1 VLFKKVSFK
10 TKIRL
15 YILQAKIPYILFC
28 IGFLLSN
35 SIFAQIEGDTLPPTP
50 ESLKKSVI
58 FAQDTLALEFN
69 GIIQDRKV
77 IEKDSIKKDTTKN
90 SFLTDIVKTN
100 AAGYKRLSKVENK
113 MYLYDEAKI
122 VYGDV
127 ELTAGVIVL
136 NNNNNQVFA
145 AGIKDSTGYVQK
157 PVFKQGSK
165 VVEPDSIVF
174 NYKTKKALIFN
185 SRTQDGELNIKAESS
200 KRVNDSVYYMQ
211 NAKFTTSEDIDN
223 PEYYFLARKIKFV
236 PGKKVV
242 TGLVNM
248 YIADVPTPLGL
259 PYGFFPLADKQSSGF
274 VIPSFGDNRNRG
286 FFLQNGGYYFAI
298 NDYVDLKTL
307 GDIYSNG
314 SYAIRLESNYAL
326 RYRFSG
332 RVNFTYEKLFLEE
345 RGFPNFQEQT
355 IFNFRWNHSQDQKSN
370 PSSRFSA
377 SVNLGSSQFFRQ
389 SLNQVNTGNVLNNTL
404 NSSISYSK
412 SIEAGP
418 GMNLNISATHNQN
431 TNTELI
437 NLTLPTLQFSIN
449 RIFPFEPKFRAKKG
463 ALENINLQYNL
474 RGENRIQT
482 TDSLFLKPQMFESLD
497 SGLQHSIPITT
508 NFKVF
513 EHFSVSTSLNYDETW
528 LFKTFD
534 PFLDEQTQT
543 IQRDTINGFDSY
555 RTYSA
560 NASVGTT
567 VYGMFNFGDGKKI
580 KAIRHVMR
588 PSVSYSINPGFDQYY
603 EDIVI
608 PGVGAAPDRIQQVS
622 RFEGTLYGAPNPNFS
637 SGLSFSLQ
645 NDFEAKVKKKDTTL
659 TGDEAYKKVK
669 LLNNFGIST
678 NYNFAADSLK
688 LSPIALR
695 GTIPLFDQ
703 KVNVNLIGGFDVYAL
718 DSNNRRINT
727 LNINNGGSLVRLT
740 RANVSFGYKL
750 SNKDFEKETDEEEE
764 EEEDLENETF
774 LSGGRKDDLFGSGDP
789 LNPGLNQRN
798 KDKESKKDENEFY
811 NYKPPWNLNIQYAMT
826 YNNTARQNQISSHSI
841 MFSGNIEL
849 SPRWSISASSGYDL
863 ANPGFTFT
871 QFQFNRDLKSWQMSF
886 NWRPIGDL
894 TSWFFFIGIKSGIFR
909 DIKYDKNREP
919 DRTLN

>member
-1 VLFKKVSFK
+1 M
-10 TKIRL
+10 
-15 YILQAKIPYILFC
+15 QAKIPHILLYFT
-28 IGFLLSN
+28 LLFSCAL
-35 SIFAQIEGDTLPPTP
+35 FGQVEGDTLPPTP

-58 FAQDTLALEFN
+58 IAQDTLQLKSK
-69 GIIQDRKV
+69 GIIEKKQDIQR
-77 IEKDSIKKDTTKN
+77 DSTQKDTTKKT
-90 SFLTDIVKTN
+90 FLTDVVKTN
-100 AAGYKRLSKVENK
+100 ATGYKRLSKVENK

-127 ELTAGVIVL
+127 ELTAGLIVL

-145 AGIKDSTGYVQK
+145 AGIKDSTGYTQS

-165 VVEPDSIVF
+165 VVEPDSIIF
-174 NYKTKKALIFN
+174 NYKTKKALIYN

-274 VIPSFGDNRNRG
+274 IIPSFGDNRNRG

-298 NDYVDLKTL
+298 NDYVDLKVL
-307 GDIYSNG
+307 GDIFSNG
-314 SYAIRLESNYAL
+314 SYGIRLDSNYAL
-326 RYRFSG
+326 RYKFNG
-332 RVNFTYEKLFLEE
+332 RVSFRYEKLFIEE

-355 IFNFRWNHSQDQKSN
+355 IFNFRWNHSQDQKAS

-389 SLNQVNTGNVLNNTL
+389 SVNQVNTGNFLNNTL
-404 NSSISYSK
+404 NSSVSYSK
-412 SIEAGP
+412 TIEAGP

-431 TNTELI
+431 TNTELV

-449 RIFPFEPKFRAKKG
+449 RVFPFEPKFRAKKG
-463 ALENINLQYNL
+463 ALENINVQYNL

-482 TDSLFLKPQMFESLD
+482 TDSLFLKPQMFDNLD
-497 SGLQHSIPITT
+497 SGLQHSIPLTT

-513 EHFSVSTSLNYDETW
+513 KYFSVSTSINYDETW

-534 PFLDEQTQT
+534 PFFDEQTQT
-543 IQRDTINGFDSY
+543 VQRDTINGFDSY

-567 VYGMFNFGDGKKI
+567 VYGMFPFGDDKKI

-603 EDIVI
+603 EDITI
-608 PGVGAAPDRIQQVS
+608 PGVGSAPDRIQQVS

-637 SGLSFSLQ
+637 SGLSLSLT
-645 NDFEAKVKKKDTTL
+645 NDFEAKVRKKDTTL
-659 TGDEAYKKVK
+659 TGEEAYKKVK
-669 LLNNFGIST
+669 LLNNLGFST

-688 LSPIALR
+688 LSPIAVR

-703 KVNVNLIGGFDVYAL
+703 KVNINLIGAFDVYAL

-750 SNKDFEKETDEEEE
+750 SSTDFEKGSEDEEED
-764 EEEDLENETF
+764 EDDLDNETF

-789 LNPGLNQRN
+789 LNPGLNPRN
-798 KDKESKKDENEFY
+798 QEESKKDDNEFY
-811 NYKPPWNLNIQYAMT
+811 NYKPPWNLNLQYAMT
-826 YNNTARQNQISSHSI
+826 YNNSARQNQISSHSI
-841 MFSGNIEL
+841 MFSGDIEL
-849 SPRWSISASSGYDL
+849 SPRWSISASSGFDL
-863 ANPGFTFT
+863 VNPGFTFT
-871 QFQFNRDLKSWQMSF
+871 QFQFSRDLKSWQMSF
-886 NWRPIGDL
+886 NWRPIGEL
-894 TSWFFFIGIKSGIFR
+894 RSWFFFIGIKSGIFR

-919 DRTLN
+919 DRTLR

>member
-1 VLFKKVSFK
+1 M
-10 TKIRL
+10 
-15 YILQAKIPYILFC
+15 QAKIPYILLYISLF
-28 IGFLLSN
+28 S
-35 SIFAQIEGDTLPPTP
+35 SFALFGQVEGDTLPPTP
-50 ESLKKSVI
+50 ENLKKSVI
-58 FAQDTLALEFN
+58 IAQDTLALKSKD
-69 GIIQDRKV
+69 IIKRKQE
-77 IEKDSIKKDTTKN
+77 IEKDSIEKDTTKKA
-90 SFLTDIVKTN
+90 FLTDIVKTN
-100 AAGYKRLSKVENK
+100 ASGYKRLSKVENK

-127 ELTAGVIVL
+127 ELTAGLIIL

-145 AGIKDSTGYVQK
+145 AGIKDSTGYTQS

-174 NYKTKKALIFN
+174 NYKTKKALIYN

-298 NDYVDLKTL
+298 NDYVDLKVL

-314 SYAIRLESNYAL
+314 SYGLRLDSNYAL
-326 RYRFSG
+326 RYKFNG
-332 RVNFTYEKLFLEE
+332 RVSFSYEKLFIEE

-355 IFNFRWNHSQDQKSN
+355 IFNFRWNHSQDQKAS

-389 SLNQVNTGNVLNNTL
+389 SVNQVNTGNFLNNTL
-404 NSSISYSK
+404 NSSVSYSK
-412 SIEAGP
+412 TIEAGP

-449 RIFPFEPKFRAKKG
+449 RVFPFEPKFRAKKG
-463 ALENINLQYNL
+463 ALENINVQYNL

-482 TDSLFLKPQMFESLD
+482 TDSLFLKPQMFKDLD
-497 SGLQHSIPITT
+497 SGLQHSIPLTT

-513 EHFSVSTSLNYDETW
+513 NHFSVSTSVNYDETW

-534 PFLDEQTQT
+534 PFFDEQTQT
-543 IQRDTINGFDSY
+543 IKRDTINGFDSY

-567 VYGMFNFGDGKKI
+567 VYGMFSFGDNKKI

-603 EDIVI
+603 EDITI
-608 PGVGAAPDRIQQVS
+608 PGVGSAPDRIQQVS

-637 SGLSFSLQ
+637 SGLSLSLT
-645 NDFEAKVKKKDTTL
+645 NDFEAKVRKKDTTL
-659 TGDEAYKKVK
+659 TGEEAYKKVK
-669 LLNNFGIST
+669 LLNNLGLST

-695 GTIPLFDQ
+695 GTVPLFDQ
-703 KVNVNLIGGFDVYAL
+703 KVNINLIGAFDIYAL

-750 SNKDFEKETDEEEE
+750 SSTDFEKDTDDEEDEN
-764 EEEDLENETF
+764 DLENETF

-789 LNPGLNQRN
+789 LNPGLNNRN
-798 KDKESKKDENEFY
+798 QEESKKDENEFY
-811 NYKPPWNLNIQYAMT
+811 NYKPPWNLNLQYAMT
-826 YNNTARQNQISSHSI
+826 YNNSARQNQISSHSI
-841 MFSGNIEL
+841 MFSGDIEL
-849 SPRWSISASSGYDL
+849 SPRWSISASSGFDL
-863 ANPGFTFT
+863 VNPGFTFT
-871 QFQFNRDLKSWQMSF
+871 QFQFSRDLKSWQMSF
-886 NWRPIGDL
+886 NWRPIGEL
-894 TSWFFFIGIKSGIFR
+894 RSWFFFIGIKSGIFR